1 MHDTPLQ
8 PPSTPA
14 WAQPLVDAARGQA
27 RAIVVALL
35 AVGALL
41 VAMAQTGVL
50 PREGLAGFVGGFLCL
65 YGALVAL
72 EGGAFGGLGPALR
85 ARLRRAVVSSGVGFY
100 GLMTL
105 ARFLQ
110 LELVDLVDAVAG
122 FDASQGQVRAL
133 LFELATGFSMQSL
146 MNSIDAFMW
155 PVKLMGTYGMPIA
168 GIVAAACWGLYA
180 LGARVFP
187 ALHAQIEAER
197 DDDPEASSPAV

>member
-1 MHDTPLQ
+1 MHDTPSNAV
-8 PPSTPA
+8 PATPA

-27 RAIVVALL
+27 GAIVVALL
-35 AVGALL
+35 AVGAVL
-41 VAMAQTGVL
+41 VALAQAGIL
-50 PREGLAGFVGGFLCL
+50 PGEGLAGFIGSFLCL

-85 ARLRRAVVSSGVGFY
+85 ARLRRAVASSGVGFY

-122 FDASQGQVRAL
+122 FDASRGQVRAL

-155 PVKLMGTYGMPIA
+155 PVKLMGAYGMPVA
-168 GIVAAACWGLYA
+168 GIVVGATWALYA
-180 LGARVFP
+180 MGARVFP
-187 ALHAQIEAER
+187 NLHAQIEAE
-197 DDDPEASSPAV
+197 DDDAAASA